1 MREEVL
7 NTKSTLL
14 EAIEA
19 IEASPRRMTVVVSD
33 EGKLLGTL
41 TDGDVRR
48 HLLAGGALEDISLM
62 AMNHNPITA
71 LVGASPN
78 VLKDLMRIHNVV
90 AIPVIDK
97 DGLYSNV
104 VHLTD
109 LMARGTSNKNIE
121 NICNSAVIMAGGEG
135 NRLRPLTEKIPKPMI
150 KIGTIPLLEYQIKT
164 LSEAGFKRVYLSI
177 NYLGHVIENYF
188 GNGEKFGIELID
200 LNEELKL
207 GTAGSLALLPEIPS
221 QPFLVI
227 NGDIY
232 TKSNFAS
239 LLSLHIED
247 TNSITIGAIDYS
259 LDIPY
264 GMIEINGT
272 QVTGILE
279 KPTQHFFCN
288 AGIYAVSPELI
299 KLIPTRTLFNMT
311 DLINSCLNNGFKVG
325 AFPIYEYWTDI
336 GTPEDLE
343 KARKVFAENEA
354 PANE

>member
-1 MREEVL
+1 MREAAL

-14 EAIEA
+14 EVIEA
-19 IEASPRRMTVVVSD
+19 IEATPRRMTVVVSD

-48 HLLAGGALEDISLM
+48 HLLAGGALEDISLI
-62 AMNHNPITA
+62 AMNQNPITA
-71 LVGASPN
+71 PTGTSPN

-90 AIPVIDK
+90 AIPVIDE
-97 DGLYSNV
+97 DGLYSKV

-109 LMARGTSNKNIE
+109 LMASGTSNKNIE

-164 LSEAGFKRVYLSI
+164 LSEAGFKRVYVSI
-177 NYLGHVIENYF
+177 NYLGHVIENHF
-188 GNGEKFGIELID
+188 GNGEKFGIEIIY

-239 LLSLHIED
+239 LLSVHIED
-247 TNSITIGAIDYS
+247 SNSITIGAVDYS
-259 LDIPY
+259 VDIPY
-264 GMIEINGT
+264 GMIEKNGT
-272 QVTGILE
+272 EVTGILE

-299 KLIPTRTLFNMT
+299 NLIPTRTLFNMT
-311 DLINSCLNNGFKVG
+311 DLINSCINNGFKVG

-343 KARKVFAENEA
+343 KARKLFAENEA
-354 PANE
+354 PANK